1 MSEVVKVKDLPY
13 KRYTIEEG
21 EELFKKFEE
30 AYLKAE
36 NADDV
41 LKARENYIK
50 PLVIKC
56 QSASS
61 LSYCRYTLNTADEFY
76 NGEREYYD
84 EKSPLFSSL
93 FNKYSSMM
101 LSSPYRKELEE
112 KLNPGIFKN
121 YEVALKCSQRRDNPR
136 RTGRKFDSYGIFQAY
151 GFFDVRLR
159 RAEAPFIRRERL
171 SRRQGQGN
179 EKTRRGEH
187 RKRT

>member
-121 YEVALKCSQRRDNPR
+121 YEVALKAHSEEIIPEEQEENSIVTEYSRLMASLTCDFD
-136 RTGRKFDSYGIFQAY
+136 GRSSLY
-151 GFFDVRLR
+151 
-159 RAEAPFIRRERL
+159 P
-171 SRRQGQGN
+171 S
-179 EKTRRGEH
+179 
-187 RKRT
+187 